1 VLCENTVNLA
11 GLRPRRTVSETR
23 RQVQSIDWRN
33 DIATGNP
40 TNDPKKAQADDAR
53 IQDLP
58 EPEDFR
64 ELTPDEEKSVV
75 GGGANDGIGGV
86 GVGFEGEACAVRLGS
101 WIFALE

>member
-1 VLCENTVNLA
+1 VNVA
-11 GLRPRRTVSETR
+11 GLRLRRTVSETR

-33 DIATGNP
+33 AMATSNP
-40 TNDPKKAQADDAR
+40 TNDPKTAKADEAR

-58 EPEDFR
+58 ESEDFR
-64 ELTPDEEKSVV
+64 ELTPDEDKSVV

-101 WIFALE
+101 WFFALE